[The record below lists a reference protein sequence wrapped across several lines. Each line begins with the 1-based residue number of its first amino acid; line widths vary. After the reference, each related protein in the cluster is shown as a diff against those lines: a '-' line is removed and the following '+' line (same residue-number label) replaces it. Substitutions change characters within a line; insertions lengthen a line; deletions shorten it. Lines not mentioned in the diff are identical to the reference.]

1 MGEKIMPR
9 KPPSQLPIK
18 TDVLPAICPACAAS
32 DISRVDSFGIWR
44 VSCGCGWSEKY
55 QVQERA

>member
-1 MGEKIMPR
+1 MPR

-18 TDVLPAICPACAAS
+18 TERLPAICPACAAS

-44 VSCGCGWSEKY
+44 VSCGCGWSERY
-55 QVQERA
+55 EVQERP